1 MLKNIFTTHLKKK
14 FRFVCFKVKFS
25 TFNPSLSLNNIKKE
39 DLKLKFSLLN
49 FFSMCVLKSNFF
61 TFKHTNESILRNVL

>member
-14 FRFVCFKVKFS
+14 FRFVCLKVKFS
-25 TFNPSLSLNNIKKE
+25 TFNQNLNLKHIKKQ

-49 FFSMCVLKSNFF
+49 TQK
-61 TFKHTNESILRNVL
+61 